1 MLVESLYL
9 LLIYSIQLFITIF
22 SFGKVFKG
30 SKDVEIFNQW
40 AKNVKNLIIEG
51 TEVINQF
58 KDMADKESVTLE
70 EYMILESRL
79 EGLNPESLDGK
90 VFSLK
95 GKDKEEFEQITEEMR
110 LFVDDYTFFLSEIRV
125 KKEKIEKDL
134 RINKEIDS
142 YMTTLAEIESK
153 QQLLA
158 RTVPRINTT
167 AELDMVLSELDQLKQ
182 ILPTKIEIN
191 STLPEDT
198 QIRIER
204 TNIKLNE
211 WNKKLEFIDNSIAKH
226 KGKVESSA
234 QEQEQ

>member
-110 LFVDDYTFFLSEIRV
+110 LFVDFIR
-125 KKEKIEKDL
+125 
-134 RINKEIDS
+134 
-142 YMTTLAEIESK
+142 
-153 QQLLA
+153 
-158 RTVPRINTT
+158 NT
-167 AELDMVLSELDQLKQ
+167 S
-182 ILPTKIEIN
+182 
-191 STLPEDT
+191 
-198 QIRIER
+198 
-204 TNIKLNE
+204 
-211 WNKKLEFIDNSIAKH
+211 
-226 KGKVESSA
+226 
-234 QEQEQ
+234 